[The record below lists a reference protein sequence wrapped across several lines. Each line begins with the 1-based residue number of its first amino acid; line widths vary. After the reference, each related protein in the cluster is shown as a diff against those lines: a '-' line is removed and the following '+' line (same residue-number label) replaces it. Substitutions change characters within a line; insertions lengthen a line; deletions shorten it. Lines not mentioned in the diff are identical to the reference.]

1 MERQFK
7 MINLKEEDE
16 KNQEDDQ
23 KNQFHYT
30 SPCANEKKIAKP
42 DFSPILIEET
52 QFGFKTN
59 GSYKKRKFFQ
69 PESPIKLMNKNYST
83 AVKIKG
89 RDLFNSK
96 KSKPLFR
103 KLNFNDEEEEEKIQN
118 SNEDNKNINNINKGF
133 CFNMFDL
140 NFVDNIKSYLK
151 QNKMENEFLILKTIK
166 NNKLDFVYK
175 VEEKNSKKIYCIK
188 KIYKNSKKNDINNT
202 KKLFN
207 DMLTKNQFRNNIIN
221 DNHFLLGYDF
231 CNHYKDFWIE
241 DENFV
246 LNYNNLFM
254 PEKYLYILYDYY
266 PNGDLLDYLEKL
278 EKIEYKFT
286 PDFYWD
292 IIFEMIMGLKYFHEL
307 GYLHLDIKPTN
318 FLVDQKGYLKLT
330 DFGLCHK
337 ISEIPFLTDII
348 EGDKIYISK
357 ELFNFNS
364 QGILNTKT
372 DVFSLGLSIL
382 EIIAKINLPSSGE
395 SWAEL
400 RSDNFQIK
408 EKLLENWNIN
418 ENKDKFVN
426 LISRMITP
434 IDKRADLGELIKNF
448 EELNKRYELL
458 INNKYKKSGEIP
470 ELNNIINCKVNI
482 IHID

>member
-1 MERQFK
+1 
-7 MINLKEEDE
+7 
-16 KNQEDDQ
+16 
-23 KNQFHYT
+23 
-30 SPCANEKKIAKP
+30 
-42 DFSPILIEET
+42 
-52 QFGFKTN
+52 
-59 GSYKKRKFFQ
+59 
-69 PESPIKLMNKNYST
+69 
-83 AVKIKG
+83 
-89 RDLFNSK
+89 
-96 KSKPLFR
+96 
-103 KLNFNDEEEEEKIQN
+103 
-118 SNEDNKNINNINKGF
+118 
-133 CFNMFDL
+133 MFDL